1 MASRTW
7 NARTSALAA
16 NETLASVIVRLMIA
30 QNDIAIANEGLREWT
45 YTTEQKKLARQTGG
59 RLYYGRMLMSHIY
72 EALKIIQDIQNNT
85 RLCEAV
91 QKCDAKTRESFAAVA
106 VFLKTSDFPK
116 LRRIRQNVGFHYD
129 AKLAIRALK
138 QIDRKFPGHR
148 FTYSLGH
155 EPLDWYFELGDL
167 VVDRIVVRDIFAA
180 PEGADVRTAID
191 PILMRTHTMATA
203 FSDFAGYFIRQK
215 LERR

>member
-7 NARTSALAA
+7 SARTSTLAA
-16 NETLASVIVRLMIA
+16 DEALASVIVRLMMA
-30 QNDIAIANEGLREWT
+30 QNDIAVANEGLREWT
-45 YTTEQKKLARQTGG
+45 VTTEQKKLARQNGG

-72 EALKIIQDIQNNT
+72 EALKIIKDIQNNT
-85 RLCEAV
+85 RLWAAV
-91 QKCDAKTRESFAAVA
+91 QKCDVKTRESFAAVA
-106 VFLKTSDFPK
+106 AFLKTTDYAA
-116 LRRIRQNVGFHYD
+116 LRRIRHNVGFHHD
-129 AKLAIRALK
+129 PKLTIKALG
-138 QIDRKFPGHR
+138 QINQKFSDHR

-180 PEGADVRTAID
+180 PERADVRAAID
-191 PILMRTHTMATA
+191 PILMRMHTMAAA

-215 LERR
+215 LEKR